1 MKDNKNTDIIDL
13 RLVFQSIWARKMLFV
28 KVLPIVFVLSCLYI
42 ICIPRTYTSSCKL
55 APEVNNSAGG
65 GALGS
70 LASNLGIDFTQIETG
85 DAITPMLYPDLMED
99 NKFVVDL
106 FKVKVRKLDGSVET
120 TYDEYLR
127 HHQDS
132 PWWAGGI
139 RWIKSLFKSG
149 KKDDGLGTGMVEPSP
164 YILSKDDNDLCNAIR
179 ANIQLAMDKKTGVIS
194 ILVDDQDPL
203 ICKTLADSVS
213 VHLQQFI
220 TEYRTNKAR
229 TDLKF
234 YEKLPHDA
242 KVEYDSVRRKYNA
255 LVDANQNVIL
265 QRYKSKQDDIENEMI
280 LKFNTY
286 TSLNTLLQQS
296 ISTVQERTPVF
307 TVLKGAEMPLKASK
321 PKRMIFVI
329 GMCLLA
335 FIVIVVYVLKGIAWN
350 F

>member
-1 MKDNKNTDIIDL
+1 MEKKKESDIIDL
-13 RLVFQSIWARKMLFV
+13 RLVFRSIWARKMLFV

-42 ICIPRTYTSSCKL
+42 ICIPRTYTTSCKL
-55 APEVNNSAGG
+55 APEVNNATGG

-70 LASNLGIDFTQIETG
+70 LASNLGIDFTQVETG

-106 FKVKVRKLDGSVET
+106 FKVKVKKLDGSVET

-132 PWWAGGI
+132 PWWSGGI
-139 RWIKSLFKSG
+139 RWFKSLFKSE
-149 KKDDGLGTGMVEPSP
+149 KKDDGLGTRQVEPSP

-179 ANIQLAMDKKTGVIS
+179 ANVQFSMDKKTGVIS
-194 ILVDDQDPL
+194 ILVNDQDPL

-213 VHLQQFI
+213 IHLQQFI

-234 YEKLPHDA
+234 YEKLTHDA

-265 QRYKSKQDDIENEMI
+265 QRYNS
-280 LKFNTY
+280 
-286 TSLNTLLQQS
+286 
-296 ISTVQERTPVF
+296 
-307 TVLKGAEMPLKASK
+307 
-321 PKRMIFVI
+321 
-329 GMCLLA
+329 
-335 FIVIVVYVLKGIAWN
+335 
-350 F
+350 

>member
-1 MKDNKNTDIIDL
+1 MEKKKESDIIDL
-13 RLVFQSIWARKMLFV
+13 RLVFRSIWARKMLFV

-42 ICIPRTYTSSCKL
+42 ICIPRTYTTSCKL
-55 APEVNNSAGG
+55 APEVNNVTGG

-106 FKVKVRKLDGSVET
+106 FKVKVKKLDGSVET

-127 HHQDS
+127 HHQES

-139 RWIKSLFKSG
+139 RWFKSLFKSE
-149 KKDDGLGTGMVEPSP
+149 KKEEGLGTGMVEPSP
-164 YILSKDDNDLCNAIR
+164 YILSKDDDDLANAIR
-179 ANIQLAMDKKTGVIS
+179 GNIQFGIDKTTGVIT
-194 ILVDDQDPL
+194 INVTDQDPL
-203 ICKTLADSVS
+203 VCKTIADSVS
-213 VHLQQFI
+213 IHLQQFI

-234 YEKLPHDA
+234 YEKLTHDA

-265 QRYKSKQDDIENEMI
+265 QRYKSKQDDIENEMV

-296 ISTVQERTPVF
+296 ISKVQERTPVF
-307 TVLKGAEMPLKASK
+307 SVLKGAEMPLKPSG
-321 PKRMIFVI
+321 PKRMLFVL
-329 GMCLLA
+329 GMLMLA
-335 FIVIVVYVLKGIAWN
+335 SFVVVCWIMRKD
-350 F
+350 FHF

>member
-1 MKDNKNTDIIDL
+1 MKENKNTDIIDL
-13 RLVFQSIWARKMLFV
+13 RLVFRSIWARKMLFF

-42 ICIPRTYTSSCKL
+42 ICIPRTYTTSCKL
-55 APEVNNSAGG
+55 APEVNNAAGG

-70 LASNLGIDFTQIETG
+70 LASNLGIDFTQVETG

-106 FKVKVRKLDGSVET
+106 FKVKVKKSDGSVET
-120 TYDEYLR
+120 TYDDYLR

-139 RWIKSLFKSG
+139 RWFKSLFKS
-149 KKDDGLGTGMVEPSP
+149 KKNDGLGAEIEPSP
-164 YILSKDDNDLCNAIR
+164 YILSKDDNDLANAIR
-179 ANIQLAMDKKTGVIS
+179 GNIQLAMDKKTGVIS

-234 YEKLPHDA
+234 YEKLTHDA
-242 KVEYDSVRRKYNA
+242 KAEYDSIRRKYNA

-296 ISTVQERTPVF
+296 ISKVQERTPVF

-329 GMCLLA
+329 GVCLLA
-335 FIVIVVYVLKGIAWN
+335 SFGITVYVLKGIAWN

>member
-1 MKDNKNTDIIDL
+1 MKENKNTDIIDL
-13 RLVFQSIWARKMLFV
+13 RLVFRSIWARKMLFF
-28 KVLPIVFVLSCLYI
+28 KVLPIVFMLSCLYI
-42 ICIPRTYTSSCKL
+42 ICIPRTYTTSCKL
-55 APEVNNSAGG
+55 APEVNNAAGG

-70 LASNLGIDFTQIETG
+70 LASNLGIDFTQVETG

-106 FKVKVRKLDGSVET
+106 FKVKVKKLDGSVET

-139 RWIKSLFKSG
+139 RWIKSLFKS
-149 KKDDGLGTGMVEPSP
+149 KKDDGLGMGQVEPSP

-179 ANIQLAMDKKTGVIS
+179 ANIQLSMDKKTGVIS

-213 VHLQQFI
+213 IHLQQFI

-234 YEKLPHDA
+234 YEKLTRDA
-242 KVEYDSVRRKYNA
+242 KIEYDSVRRKYNA

-265 QRYKSKQDDIENEMI
+265 QRYKSKQDDIENEMM

-296 ISTVQERTPVF
+296 ISKVQERTPVF
-307 TVLKGAEMPLKASK
+307 TVLKGADMPLKASK

-335 FIVIVVYVLKGIAWN
+335 SFGITVYVLKGVAWN